1 MKHAGLLIIVLLASL
16 TACTSV
22 PKKDLAIERVR
33 AQLEQLQA
41 DEALSGY
48 APLAL
53 GDAERALRNAEQASS
68 DLDREHLVYMAE
80 RKIQIA
86 RSVATRE
93 QLSRTLSDLERE
105 RNQLLIRAS
114 QLETQQARKEAEQAR
129 LLFATTAEDA
139 ERQRQEKEAAIAQE
153 AQASRAA
160 EMAQAEAAQALRLA
174 DSRASE
180 AELARREAELAV
192 AQMDT
197 LKRQLENLQLRET
210 ESGVVVTLG
219 DVLFATGEVEL
230 LDEAMTSLVEVVDL
244 LQTEPDKSI
253 RIEGHTDS
261 IGSSDANL
269 RISGQRAEAV
279 RSALIELGVAAER
292 MKALGMGEDFPIDS
306 NETEQGRARNRRVD
320 VILLDD
326 V

>member
-1 MKHAGLLIIVLLASL
+1 MIARYAAISLALLLAAGCA
-16 TACTSV
+16 TA
-22 PKKDLAIERVR
+22 PKQNLAVERVR
-33 AQLEQLQA
+33 AQLEQLQQ
-41 DEALSGY
+41 DEALAGA

-53 GDAERALRNAEQASS
+53 GEAERALRNAEQATSK
-68 DLDREHLVYMAE
+68 LDQEHLVYMAE
-80 RKIQIA
+80 RQIEIA

-93 QLSRTLSDLERE
+93 QLVRTHAELERE
-105 RNQLLIRAS
+105 RNALLIRAS
-114 QLETQQARKEAEQAR
+114 QIETEQARKEAEQAR

-139 ERQRQEKEAAIAQE
+139 ERQRQEKESARAQE
-153 AQASRAA
+153 AQSTR
-160 EMAQAEAAQALRLA
+160 QAELAREEAEQALRLA
-174 DSRASE
+174 ESRASE

-219 DVLFATGEVEL
+219 DVLFATGEVVL

-244 LQTEPDKSI
+244 LQTEPDQKI

-269 RISGQRAEAV
+269 RISAQRAEAV
-279 RSALIELGVAAER
+279 REALVDLGVAAGR
-292 MKALGMGEDFPIDS
+292 MQAFGMGEDYPIDS
-306 NETEQGRARNRRVD
+306 NETEEGRARNRRVD
-320 VILLDD
+320 VVLLDEQ
-326 V
+326 